1 MRPEPLKRSYLLR
14 RLEPNK
20 MLSRLTWTALLGL
33 GLAACSGGVPVDPGT
48 GGSGATTSAAT
59 TGGGSGGD
67 GPMPL
72 DGGVKSFAH
81 LGPGGEILG
90 VGVVVPVKSFENVP
104 AFDPAFETT
113 VGIEM
118 PESVRDKTFIQL
130 LRINWISGGHGPAP
144 YGKPH
149 FDLHFYRG
157 TMDEVS
163 AITCFD
169 TSPFP
174 AAILASGYETP
185 STCVSGMGY
194 HAWPSVDIVGNT
206 FSASII
212 LGYAAQKMVFIEP
225 MITRELFL
233 GRKSFELDIPR
244 PASAGG
250 AQTLYPSHLTATYA
264 PVGDTYS
271 FEFDHFETID

>member
-1 MRPEPLKRSYLLR
+1 MVI
-14 RLEPNK
+14 
-20 MLSRLTWTALLGL
+20 RLTWLLLVGL
-33 GLAACSGGVPVDPGT
+33 GLSACSGGAPISPG
-48 GGSGATTSAAT
+48 A
-59 TGGGSGGD
+59 GGGDASSPPVGN
-67 GPMPL
+67 
-72 DGGVKSFAH
+72 GVTSFAH
-81 LGPGGEILG
+81 VTDQGEILG

-104 AFDPAFETT
+104 DFDPAFQGDIG
-113 VGIEM
+113 VEM
-118 PESVRDKTFIQL
+118 PAQVRDKTFIQL
-130 LRINWISGGHGPAP
+130 LRINWLSGGHGPAP
-144 YGKPH
+144 YGAPH

-157 TMDEVS
+157 TKEEVS

-174 AAILASGYETP
+174 PQILASGYEKP

-194 HAWPSVDIVGNT
+194 HAWPSADIASNT

-225 MITRELFL
+225 MVTRELFL
-233 GRKSFELDIPR
+233 ARKSFELAITR

-250 AQTLYPSHLTATYA
+250 ATTLFPSHLTASYDATADAY
-264 PVGDTYS
+264 T

>member
-1 MRPEPLKRSYLLR
+1 MTKMMNRSTWLSLLG
-14 RLEPNK
+14 
-20 MLSRLTWTALLGL
+20 LGL
-33 GLAACSGGVPVDPGT
+33 GLAACSGGGGGGDSSTPPVD
-48 GGSGATTSAAT
+48 A
-59 TGGGSGGD
+59 
-67 GPMPL
+67 
-72 DGGVKSFAH
+72 GVTSFAH
-81 LGPGGEILG
+81 LSAQGEILG
-90 VGVVVPVKSFENVP
+90 VGAVVPVKSFENVP
-104 AFDPAFETT
+104 DFDPAFQGTL
-113 VGIEM
+113 GIEM

-130 LRINWISGGHGPAP
+130 LRINWLSGGHGPSP

-157 TMDEVS
+157 TKEEVS

-174 AAILASGYETP
+174 PEILASGYETP
-185 STCVSGMGY
+185 STCVAGMGY
-194 HAWPSVDIVGNT
+194 HAWPSADIVSNT

-233 GRKSFELDIPR
+233 ARKSFQLAIAR

-250 AQTLYPSHLTATYA
+250 AKTLFPSHLTATYVA
-264 PVGDTYS
+264 ASDAYS
-271 FEFDHFETID
+271 FEFDQFETID